1 MTQFERNQIRA
12 KLYRLELD
20 EPFVERYLA
29 KLDRN
34 CECYAV
40 ACRTI
45 DRWQNRIPPPP
56 WRRRWCAECWRQ
68 RQAPGGPWSVRPG

>member
-1 MTQFERNQIRA
+1 MTQFERNQIRSR
-12 KLYRLELD
+12 LYRLDLD
-20 EPFVERYLA
+20 EQFVERYLA

-45 DRWQNRIPPPP
+45 DRWEKPDP
-56 WRRRWCAECWRQ
+56 AATVL
-68 RQAPGGPWSVRPG
+68 QALVCGLLAAGFGAWLALVS